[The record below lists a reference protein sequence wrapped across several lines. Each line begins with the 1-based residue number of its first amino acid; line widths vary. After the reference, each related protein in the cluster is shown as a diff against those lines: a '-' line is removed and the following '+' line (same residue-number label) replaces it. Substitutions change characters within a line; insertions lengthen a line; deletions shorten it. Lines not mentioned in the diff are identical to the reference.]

1 MPLRKVMQLIG
12 LGSSSQQDILGIPMW
27 PSTQSHGNIFPPNA
41 TNCRQSP
48 ETAEQQASSPTLM
61 AHFSMEADR
70 QGLGAVGA
78 ALRLKL
84 WLGEQVIEPGRADF
98 HGRWIVWVGNRP
110 FKGLS

>member
-1 MPLRKVMQLIG
+1 
-12 LGSSSQQDILGIPMW
+12 
-27 PSTQSHGNIFPPNA
+27 
-41 TNCRQSP
+41 
-48 ETAEQQASSPTLM
+48 M

-70 QGLGAVGA
+70 QGLGEVGA

>member
-1 MPLRKVMQLIG
+1 MQLIG
-12 LGSSSQQDILGIPMW
+12 LGSGSQQDIQYISIW
-27 PSTQSHGNIFPPNA
+27 STTQSHGNIFSPNA
-41 TNCRQSP
+41 TNCRQAAATP
-48 ETAEQQASSPTLM
+48 M

-98 HGRWIVWVGNRP
+98 HRRWIVWVGNRP

>member
-1 MPLRKVMQLIG
+1 MMQLIG
-12 LGSSSQQDILGIPMW
+12 LGSGSQQDIHYISIW
-27 PSTQSHGNIFPPNA
+27 STTQSHGNIFYPNA
-41 TNCRQSP
+41 TNCRQAL
-48 ETAEQQASSPTLM
+48 ETARQQASSATPM